1 MGHLKRLGPFLLE
14 RMIGRGGMGAVYRA
28 RRDDTGQIVAV
39 KALLLPLEQERERFN
54 AEIATMKLLH
64 HDNIVRLY
72 GFGQEDG
79 VLYYAME
86 YVDGPS
92 LATLLKRGRQFTW
105 EEVVYIGSE
114 VCRALKHAHDRGV
127 VHRDIK
133 PANILLVGNGTVK
146 VSDYGIAQYFG
157 SSRLTSANQVVG
169 TIEYMAPEQ
178 ARAGS
183 LTPTAGS

>member
-72 GFGQEDG
+72 STDSVRRTAFSIT
-79 VLYYAME
+79 
-86 YVDGPS
+86 PWNTS
-92 LATLLKRGRQFTW
+92 TGR
-105 EEVVYIGSE
+105 
-114 VCRALKHAHDRGV
+114 
-127 VHRDIK
+127 
-133 PANILLVGNGTVK
+133 
-146 VSDYGIAQYFG
+146 VS
-157 SSRLTSANQVVG
+157 R
-169 TIEYMAPEQ
+169 
-178 ARAGS
+178 RC
-183 LTPTAGS
+183 